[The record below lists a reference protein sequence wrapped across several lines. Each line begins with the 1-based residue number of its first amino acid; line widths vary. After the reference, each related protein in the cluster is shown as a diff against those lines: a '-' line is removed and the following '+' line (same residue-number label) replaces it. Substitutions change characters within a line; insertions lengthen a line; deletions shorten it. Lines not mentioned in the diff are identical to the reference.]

1 MLTDRF
7 PQLKGLIL
15 DMDGV
20 LWRDNEAIGNLP
32 QIFDTIR
39 KLGLSFV
46 LATNNSTKTIDSYLD
61 KLNGFGV
68 KLEPW
73 QVIGTA
79 QVTLEYLKQH
89 FSAQSKIYVLGSI
102 EMKKLF
108 SSNGFHIL
116 ELDECPK
123 ADAVV
128 VGLDKTVDYEKL
140 RYASH
145 LIRKGA
151 RFIAT
156 NTDGTFPV
164 PGGFIPGAGTIVKAV
179 EVASVT
185 KPVIIGK
192 PEPFL
197 FERAMQV
204 MGTKPHET
212 MAVGDRLE
220 TDIQGAHNA
229 GILNALVLSGVATI
243 EDSKTLSFEID
254 LIADNLWELLHV

>member
-1 MLTDRF
+1 
-7 PQLKGLIL
+7 GLIL

-46 LATNNSTKTIDSYLD
+46 LATNNSTKTVESYID

-68 KLEPW
+68 SLKPW

-79 QVTLEYLKQH
+79 QVTLEYLKHH
-89 FSAQSKIYVLGSI
+89 FPAGSKVYVLGSD
-102 EMKKLF
+102 EMKRLF
-108 SSNGFHIL
+108 SSNSFHVL
-116 ELDECPK
+116 ELDESPY
-123 ADAVV
+123 AEVVV
-128 VGLDKTVDYEKL
+128 VGLDKMVNYETL
-140 RYASH
+140 RYASQ

-185 KPVIIGK
+185 KPIVIGK
-192 PEPFL
+192 PEPLL
-197 FERAMQV
+197 FQRAMQL
-204 MGTKPHET
+204 MGTKPTET

-243 EDSKTLSFEID
+243 EDSKMLSFKID
-254 LIADNLWELLHV
+254 QIAENLWELLHV

>member
-7 PQLKGLIL
+7 PLLKGLIL

-46 LATNNSTKTIDSYLD
+46 LATNNSTKTVESYID

-68 KLEPW
+68 SLKPW

-79 QVTLEYLKQH
+79 QVTLEYLKHH
-89 FSAQSKIYVLGSI
+89 FPAGSKVYVLGSD
-102 EMKKLF
+102 EMKRLF
-108 SSNGFHIL
+108 SSNSFHVL
-116 ELDECPK
+116 ELDESPY
-123 ADAVV
+123 AEVVV
-128 VGLDKTVDYEKL
+128 VGLDKMVNYETL
-140 RYASH
+140 RYASQ

-185 KPVIIGK
+185 KPIVIGK
-192 PEPFL
+192 PEPLL
-197 FERAMQV
+197 FQRAMQL
-204 MGTKPHET
+204 MGTKPTET

-243 EDSKTLSFEID
+243 EDSKMLSFKID
-254 LIADNLWELLHV
+254 QIAENLWELLHV

>member
-7 PQLKGLIL
+7 PLLKGLIL

-46 LATNNSTKTIDSYLD
+46 LATNNSTKTVESYID

-68 KLEPW
+68 SLKPW

-79 QVTLEYLKQH
+79 QVTLEYLKHH
-89 FSAQSKIYVLGSI
+89 FPAGSKVYVLGSD
-102 EMKKLF
+102 EMKRLF
-108 SSNGFHIL
+108 SSNSFHVL
-116 ELDECPK
+116 ELDESPY
-123 ADAVV
+123 AEAVV
-128 VGLDKTVDYEKL
+128 VGLDKMVNYETL
-140 RYASH
+140 RYASQ

-185 KPVIIGK
+185 KPIVIGK
-192 PEPFL
+192 PEPLL
-197 FERAMQV
+197 FQRAMQL
-204 MGTKPHET
+204 MGTKPTET

-243 EDSKTLSFEID
+243 EDSKMLSFKID
-254 LIADNLWELLHV
+254 QIADNLWELLNV

>member
-7 PQLKGLIL
+7 PRLKGLIL

-32 QIFDTIR
+32 QIFETIR

-46 LATNNSTKTIDSYLD
+46 LATNNSTKTIESYIE

-68 KLEPW
+68 SLEPW
-73 QVIGTA
+73 QVLGTA

-89 FSAQSKIYVLGSI
+89 YPTEAKIYVLGSE
-102 EMKKLF
+102 EMKALF
-108 SSNGFHIL
+108 LTQSFHVI
-116 ELDECPK
+116 ELDQYPH
-123 ADAVV
+123 ADSVV
-128 VGLDKTVDYEKL
+128 VGLDKTVNYEKL
-140 RYASH
+140 RYASQ
-145 LIRKGA
+145 LIREGA

-156 NTDGTFPV
+156 NTDATFPV

-179 EVASVT
+179 ETASGT
-185 KPVIIGK
+185 MPITIGK
-192 PEPFL
+192 PEALIF
-197 FERAMQV
+197 RQAMQL
-204 MGTKPHET
+204 MGTKPSET

-229 GILNALVLSGVATI
+229 GILNALVLSGVATE
-243 EDSKTLSFEID
+243 EDAKCLSFDID
-254 LIADNLWELLHV
+254 IIANDLWELLNV

>member
-7 PQLKGLIL
+7 PLLKGLIL

-46 LATNNSTKTIDSYLD
+46 LATNNSTKTVESYIE

-68 KLEPW
+68 SLEPW

-79 QVTLEYLKQH
+79 QVTLEYLKHH
-89 FSAQSKIYVLGSI
+89 FPAGSKVYVLGSD

-108 SSNGFHIL
+108 STYGFYVL
-116 ELDECPK
+116 QLDEAPN
-123 ADAVV
+123 AEAVV
-128 VGLDKTVDYEKL
+128 VGLDKKVNYETL
-140 RYASH
+140 RYASQ

-156 NTDGTFPV
+156 NTDATYPV

-179 EVASVT
+179 ETASGT
-185 KPVIIGK
+185 KPIIIGK
-192 PEPFL
+192 PEPLL
-197 FERAMQV
+197 FKRAMEL
-204 MGTKPHET
+204 MGTKPAET

-229 GILNALVLSGVATI
+229 GIFNALVLSGVATV
-243 EDSKTLSFEID
+243 EDSNKLSFEID
-254 LIADNLWELLHV
+254 QIADNLWELLNV

>member
-7 PQLKGLIL
+7 PLLKGLIL

-46 LATNNSTKTIDSYLD
+46 LATNNSTKTVESYID

-68 KLEPW
+68 SLKPW

-79 QVTLEYLKQH
+79 QVTLEYLKHH
-89 FSAQSKIYVLGSI
+89 FPAGSKVYVLGSD
-102 EMKKLF
+102 EMKRLF
-108 SSNGFHIL
+108 SSNSFHVL
-116 ELDECPK
+116 ELDESPY
-123 ADAVV
+123 AEAVV
-128 VGLDKTVDYEKL
+128 VGLDKMVNYETL
-140 RYASH
+140 CYASQ

-185 KPVIIGK
+185 KPIVIGK
-192 PEPFL
+192 PEPLL
-197 FERAMQV
+197 FQRAMQL
-204 MGTKPHET
+204 MGTKPTET

-229 GILNALVLSGVATI
+229 GILNALVLSGVATV
-243 EDSKTLSFEID
+243 EDSKQLSFEINQ
-254 LIADNLWELLHV
+254 IADNLWELLNV

>member
-7 PQLKGLIL
+7 PLLKGLIL

-46 LATNNSTKTIDSYLD
+46 LATNNSTKTVESYID

-68 KLEPW
+68 SLKPW

-79 QVTLEYLKQH
+79 QVTLEYLKHH
-89 FSAQSKIYVLGSI
+89 FPAGSKVYVLGSD
-102 EMKKLF
+102 EMKRLF
-108 SSNGFHIL
+108 SSNSFHVL
-116 ELDECPK
+116 ELDESPY
-123 ADAVV
+123 AEAVV
-128 VGLDKTVDYEKL
+128 VGLDKMVNYETL
-140 RYASH
+140 RYASQ

-185 KPVIIGK
+185 KPIVIGK
-192 PEPFL
+192 PEPLL
-197 FERAMQV
+197 FQRAMQL
-204 MGTKPHET
+204 MGTIPTET

-229 GILNALVLSGVATI
+229 GILNALVLSGVATV
-243 EDSKTLSFEID
+243 EDSKKLPFEID
-254 LIADNLWELLHV
+254 QIADNLWELLNV